1 MHTLNLG
8 ILAHVDAGKTTLT
21 ERLLFEAGVIDEPGS
36 VDQGS
41 THTDTMALERR
52 RGITIRAAVVSF
64 EVDGTVVNLFDTPG
78 HSDFVAEVERS
89 LSLLDGA
96 VLVVSAVEG
105 VQAQTLV
112 LMRALQRLGIATLV
126 FINKTDRAGADVELV
141 TLEVQERLSEDVP
154 VLAGSAVTGEGVAG
168 LLHSLGSLL
177 PGRDPCPSGAA
188 SGVVF
193 KVERDDAGSKH
204 VHAHLRAGTLRVRD
218 RLDLR
223 RGPAEKVTGLQ
234 RYAGGDLCTAS
245 EAAAGDVVVLRGLE
259 SARIGDTFGDGAP
272 TPVTAQFARPSLATV
287 VEPLVDGDRGR
298 LHTALSRLAEQD
310 PLIDLRQD
318 DVRRELQLSLYGE
331 VQKEVIGALLEEEYG
346 VAATFRESTVICVE
360 RVRGTGAAA
369 EVIGTPS
376 NPFLATVGLRVDP
389 ADVGAGVTFEL
400 EVERGSMPP
409 AFFTAV
415 ETAVRSTLLQ
425 GPRGWEIPDCRVAMT
440 RSGYWPRQ
448 SRMHGTF
455 DKSMSS
461 TAGDFRNLTRL
472 LLGTAL
478 NRAGTV
484 VCEPIHHFDL
494 EVPDGTLAATLAL
507 LAAHGAVP
515 HVTEPRPPVVLLAG
529 DVPAGSVHQLAVH
542 LPGVSRGEG
551 VLTTALDHFRPVNG
565 PPPTRER
572 YDHNPYDRTEYLRR
586 VTRSTPT

>member
-1 MHTLNLG
+1 
-8 ILAHVDAGKTTLT
+8 
-21 ERLLFEAGVIDEPGS
+21 
-36 VDQGS
+36 
-41 THTDTMALERR
+41 
-52 RGITIRAAVVSF
+52 VVSF
-64 EVDGTVVNLFDTPG
+64 EVDGLVVNLFDTPG

-112 LMRALQRLGIATLV
+112 LMRALQRLGIATVV
-126 FINKTDRAGADVELV
+126 FVNKTDRAGADVELV

-154 VLAGSAVTGEGVAG
+154 VLAGSAVTGAGVPE

-177 PGRDPCPSGAA
+177 PAREPCPTGAA

-204 VHAHLRAGTLRVRD
+204 VHAYVSSGTLSVRD
-218 RLDLR
+218 RLDLG
-223 RGPAEKVTGLQ
+223 RGPAEKVTGLR
-234 RYAGGDLCTAS
+234 RYAGVDLCPVTDAV
-245 EAAAGDVVVLRGLE
+245 AGQVVVLRGLE
-259 SARIGDTFGDGAP
+259 SARIGDPFGAA
-272 TPVTAQFARPSLATV
+272 TPNHVDAQFARPSLATV
-287 VEPLVDGDRGR
+287 VEPVVDTDRGR

-318 DVRRELQLSLYGE
+318 DLRHELQLSLYGE

-376 NPFLATVGLRVDP
+376 NPFLATVGLRVEP
-389 ADVGAGVTFEL
+389 AALGAGVSFEL

-415 ETAVRSTLLQ
+415 ETAVHSTLQQ
-425 GPRGWEIPDCRVAMT
+425 GPRGWEIADCRVVMT
-440 RSGYWPRQ
+440 HSGYWPRQ

-472 LLGTAL
+472 ILGTAL

-484 VCEPIHHFDL
+484 VCEPVHHFDL

-507 LAAHGAVP
+507 LAGHGAVP
-515 HVTEPRPPVVLLAG
+515 HVTEPRPPVVRLAG
-529 DVPAGSVHQLAVH
+529 DVPAGSVHQLAVQ

-551 VLTTALDHFRPVNG
+551 VLVTALDHYRPVTG

-572 YDHNPYDRTEYLRR
+572 YDHDPYERTEYLRR
-586 VTRSTPT
+586 VTRNTPT